1 MGGWAL
7 KRRRWLIIGALVVV
21 FTLWIASGIYV
32 VQAGEEGVVQT
43 FGAFTGVTT
52 PGLNYHLPAPFQNA
66 TIVNVESIRRA
77 EIGFRS
83 EGQRDREDVLSEALM
98 LTADENIVQVELLV
112 QYRVA
117 DSADYLFNVQDPV
130 DVLRTSAEVGL
141 RGTVGQMTIDD
152 VITEQRAR
160 VQDNT
165 RVFLAQMM
173 EDYGTG
179 IQITDVRLQVADP
192 PEEVR
197 DAFQEVVRALA
208 DKERLINVA
217 QAYQNDIVPRA
228 RGDKQR
234 LIEEA
239 SAFADQRI
247 LLAEGDA
254 QRFLAVLKAYQ
265 TAPDITRERMHIE
278 ALEGI
283 LDDVSLILL
292 DAEAVGGEVLPFLP
306 LDSLNGAG
314 STTENTPAQQPSLRS
329 LSVET
334 APTQEQS
341 AEQVEEGN

>member
-1 MGGWAL
+1 MGGWAS
-7 KRRRWLIIGALVVV
+7 KRRRGLIIGALVVV
-21 FTLWIASGIYV
+21 FALWIASGIYV

-52 PGLNYHLPAPFQNA
+52 PGLNYHLPAPFQSA

-117 DSADYLFNVQDPV
+117 DSAGYLFNVQDPV

-152 VITEQRAR
+152 VITEQRAL

-165 RVFLAQMM
+165 RVFLTQMM
-173 EDYGTG
+173 EDYDTG

-217 QAYQNDIVPRA
+217 EAYQNDIVPHA

-283 LDDVSLILL
+283 LDDVGLILL
-292 DAEAVGGEVLPFLP
+292 DADAVGGEVLPFLP

-314 STTENTPAQQPSLRS
+314 STTREQHQPSSHLY
-329 LSVET
+329 VV
-334 APTQEQS
+334 P
-341 AEQVEEGN
+341 V

>member
-1 MGGWAL
+1 MGGWAS
-7 KRRRWLIIGALVVV
+7 KRRRGLIIGAVVV
-21 FTLWIASGIYV
+21 AFALWLASGIYV

-43 FGAFTGVTT
+43 FGAFTSLTR
-52 PGLNYHLPAPFQNA
+52 PGLNYHLPAPFQRA

-117 DSADYLFNVQDPV
+117 DSVGYLFNVQDPV

-141 RGTVGQMTIDD
+141 RGTVGQMTIDN
-152 VITEQRAR
+152 VITEERAL

-165 RVFLAQMM
+165 RAFLTQMM
-173 EDYGTG
+173 EDYDTG
-179 IQITDVRLQVADP
+179 IQITDVRLQLADP

-217 QAYQNDIVPRA
+217 EAYQNDIVPRA

-239 SAFADQRI
+239 SAFADQQI
-247 LLAEGDA
+247 LLAEGDT
-254 QRFLAVLKAYQ
+254 QRFLAVLNAYQ

-283 LDDVSLILL
+283 LDEVGLILL
-292 DAEAVGGEVLPFLP
+292 DAEAVGGDVLPFLP
-306 LDSLNGAG
+306 LDSLNGSG
-314 STTENTPAQQPSLRS
+314 SATENTPAQQTPLPNPSIES
-329 LSVET
+329 EP
-334 APTQEQS
+334 A
-341 AEQVEEGN
+341 AEQGAESN